1 MGLAVRRRA
10 RSTRVIQREKRTSQ
24 SKIPHSMSIPCISH
38 MVLLLA
44 GLWSFTVIPIV
55 NSSMNV
61 DIAVSAWPAVAVPD
75 LRRIFTP
82 LLILFHARTV
92 ISRCFVS
99 VVHHSSPAG
108 NILCAC

>member
-1 MGLAVRRRA
+1 
-10 RSTRVIQREKRTSQ
+10 
-24 SKIPHSMSIPCISH
+24 
-38 MVLLLA
+38 
-44 GLWSFTVIPIV
+44 
-55 NSSMNV
+55 MNV